1 MATYPHPPSNNSEF
15 EPSAEQLERDAELRQ
30 FNRLYLYLPLG
41 AALFIAVVL
50 MVILLI
56 GVFAVGSLQNLI
68 FVSALADIIVILGI
82 LPLLLI
88 FAIVPIGYFGYKI
101 NQRQKRKL
109 NPETGP
115 LAYRSRVQIF
125 MWRLDQ
131 FAQKLQNKTNETA
144 PKLAKPIMKANESI
158 AYLEAW
164 PKSLKKTL
172 KRSDGDDTRSTDRG
186 TSKRPNDRE

>member
-1 MATYPHPPSNNSEF
+1 MATYPHPPSNNSGF
-15 EPSAEQLERDAELRQ
+15 EPSPSQLERDAELRR
-30 FNRLYLYLPLG
+30 FNRLYIFLPLG
-41 AALFIAVVL
+41 AALFIAVIL
-50 MVILLI
+50 MAILII
-56 GVFAVGSLQNLI
+56 GVFAVGSAQNLI
-68 FVSALADIIVILGI
+68 FVSALADIIIILGI

-88 FAIVPIGYFGYKI
+88 VAILPIGYFGYKI

-109 NPETGP
+109 NPQTGP
-115 LAYRSRVQIF
+115 LAYRSRIQIF

-144 PKLAKPIMKANESI
+144 PRVAKPIMKANETI

-172 KRSDGDDTRSTDRG
+172 KRSDKDDTRSTDRG
-186 TSKRPNDRE
+186 ASKRPNDRE